1 MNWNGRHF
9 LEKYLPSVLYSVRDN
24 PDARIVV
31 ADNGSDDGS
40 LELLAA
46 EFPGVQVIALDRNY
60 GFTEGYNR
68 ALACLD
74 DDLFVLLNSDVEVPD
89 GWLEPLVE
97 WMELHKDCGICGPKL
112 HMTTDRDSF
121 EYAGAAGG
129 YLDRHGYPFC
139 RGRVLKRVEKDRG
152 QYDIPAEVLWV
163 SGAALMVRRE
173 LYTHLGGLC
182 AEFFAHM
189 EEIDFCWRA
198 RLDGWKVNVVPR
210 STVYHLGGGSL
221 PQDSPRKL
229 YLNYRNNLLM
239 LSRNLPATF
248 ALDIAFNLV
257 GKTLVPDEAPDL
269 TEACIADFNDFD
281 RSLRKD
287 IVSTAVDVAM
297 SMSSY
302 NILFR
307 MCLDALSAMVYLITG
322 RFSSFKAVYRAHSD
336 YRKMRKPVS
345 RKKLRAMVGT
355 VLRGERRDIADCML
369 TAEVDGD
376 NLMKSTFS
384 LKGMW
389 DKWVVW
395 QSIIKKNDIFESIK
409 DRII

>member
-9 LEKYLPSVLYSVRDN
+9 LEKYLPSVLYSVHDN
-24 PDARIVV
+24 ADARVVV
-31 ADNGSDDGS
+31 ADNGSDDDS
-40 LELLAA
+40 LELLAT
-46 EFPGVQVIALDRNY
+46 EFPQVQIIALDRNY
-60 GFTEGYNR
+60 GFTGGYNK
-68 ALACLD
+68 ALSQLD

-97 WMELHKDCGICGPKL
+97 WMQLHEDCGICGPKL

-129 YLDRHGYPFC
+129 YLDRYGYPFC
-139 RGRVLKRVEKDRG
+139 RGRVLKMVEKDYG
-152 QYDIPAEVLWV
+152 QYDIPEEVLWV

-173 LYTHLGGLC
+173 VYTKLGGLC
-182 AEFFAHM
+182 REFFAHM

-248 ALDIAFNLV
+248 AIDIAFNLV
-257 GKTLVPDEAPDL
+257 GKTLVPDEAPDDL
-269 TEACIADFNDFD
+269 EACIEDFRDFD
-281 RSLRKD
+281 KSLRKD
-287 IVSTAVDVAM
+287 IVSSSVDVAM
-297 SMSSY
+297 GMTSF
-302 NILFR
+302 NIFIR
-307 MCLDALSAMVYLITG
+307 MCLDGLSAAVYLVTG
-322 RFSSFKAVYRAHSD
+322 KFSYFMAVFKAHRD
-336 YRKMRKPVS
+336 FRKMRKPVS
-345 RKKLRAMVGT
+345 RRKLRAMVSSG
-355 VLRGERRDIADCML
+355 LSGERRDIADCIL
-369 TAEVDGD
+369 TSRIDGD
-376 NLMKSTFS
+376 NNMKSTFA

-395 QSIIKKNDIFESIK
+395 QAFLKKNDIFESIK